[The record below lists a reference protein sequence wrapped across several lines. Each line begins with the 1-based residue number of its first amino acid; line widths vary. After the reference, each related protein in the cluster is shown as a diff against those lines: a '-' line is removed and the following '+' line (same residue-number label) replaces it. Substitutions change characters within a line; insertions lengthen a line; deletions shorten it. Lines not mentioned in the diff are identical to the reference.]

1 MTAAR
6 IGWIGLGDQGVP
18 LVRRLLASPYD
29 VVLWARR
36 EQSLEPFAGTRAA
49 LAASPA
55 ELGERCDVV
64 GVCVT
69 ADADVVDVVVGGGL
83 LEAMRPGTTLVIH
96 STVAPRTCAAL
107 AERAA
112 PQGVHVIDAPVTRDG
127 ASHDESRVSLLVG
140 GEADV
145 VERARPVL
153 RAYADF
159 VFHLG
164 PLGSGQHMKII
175 NNTLAVSNLALIFD
189 ALRVGEAAG
198 LDPEEM
204 LAALRHTSGGS
215 VMVGLTRFYRP
226 EPRMDYVNLLNKDVG
241 LFAGLVSGQPPS
253 LLNEIARETV
263 DRLLAAGRSG
273 PGAGDPP
280 ILKGQ

>member
-6 IGWIGLGDQGVP
+6 VGWIGLGDQGVP
-18 LVRRLLASPYD
+18 LVRRLLTAPHD

-36 EQSLEPFAGTRAA
+36 EQSLEPFSGTRA
-49 LAASPA
+49 LVAASPA
-55 ELGERCDVV
+55 ELGERCDVIA
-64 GVCVT
+64 VCVT
-69 ADADVVDVVVGGGL
+69 ADSDVVDVAVGGGL
-83 LEAMRPGTTLVIH
+83 LAAMRPGTTLVVH
-96 STVAPRTCAAL
+96 STVAPRTCVAL
-107 AERAA
+107 AEQAA
-112 PQGVHVIDAPVTRDG
+112 PLGVDVIDAPVTRDG
-127 ASHDESRVSLLVG
+127 ASHEESRFSLLVG
-140 GEADV
+140 GETDV
-145 VERARPVL
+145 VARVHPVL

-215 VMVGLTRFYRP
+215 VMVGLTPFYRP
-226 EPRMDYVNLLNKDVG
+226 EPRMDYVNLLDKDVG
-241 LFAGLVSGQPPS
+241 LFTALVSGQTGQPPS
-253 LLNEIARETV
+253 LLNEIAREMV
-263 DRLLAAGRSG
+263 DRLLAAGGTGRTG
-273 PGAGDPP
+273 KPE
-280 ILKGQ
+280 